1 MYDKKRDAIINRDVV
16 INEIS
21 LKIKKTI
28 YILQNLKNKK
38 TTLTN
43 KNHKK
48 MCK

>member
-21 LKIKKTI
+21 LQRKKTI
-28 YILQNLKNKK
+28 YILQNLKIQK

-48 MCK
+48 MYK